1 MINGMINNIQP
12 TQQVFSIDR
21 SQNQSA
27 WEMIRPLISQAL
39 DCLGLDLTGLSLSGV
54 TACHIYINCP
64 IEGQPKLEMA
74 WKMAN
79 GGEIERKWEV
89 GPERQ
94 AFQDRVVSYIT
105 HPDILGFIWQFSPV
119 HNTKDVYRLVAE
131 IHNALQARKE
141 EQEESQGDGT
151 KLPEN
156 HY

>member
-1 MINGMINNIQP
+1 MGDDKAPN
-12 TQQVFSIDR
+12 
-21 SQNQSA
+21 
-27 WEMIRPLISQAL
+27 LAL
-39 DCLGLDLTGLSLSGV
+39 YDLGLDLTGLSLSGV
-54 TACHIYINCP
+54 TACYIYIDCP
-64 IEGQPKLEMA
+64 IEGQPKPGMA

-79 GGEIERKWEV
+79 GSEIERKWEI

-105 HPDILGFIWQFSPV
+105 HPDILGFIPAEGQFSPV
-119 HNTKDVYRLVAE
+119 HNTKDMYRLVAE